1 MSDTGSYIVVFKAG
15 TSKEKIDE
23 AASKVESSG
32 GKIGHRYEDSILGF
46 SATLPDSI
54 LSPLQALDHL
64 DFIESDGEVSI
75 AAKNLGIK

>member
-32 GKIGHRYEDSILGF
+32 
-46 SATLPDSI
+46 A
-54 LSPLQALDHL
+54 PLQALDHL

-75 AAKNLGIK
+75 VAKNLGIK